1 MYNKELGILCHIS
14 SLYSE
19 YGVGT
24 LGKPAK
30 DFVDFLA
37 KDGYTQWEVLPLN
50 KIDGMNCP
58 YASTA
63 TMAQEELYIDL
74 EKFVEQGVLSREEV
88 DTLKTTSVPDH
99 VDYEKVKAIKYD
111 LLNKAYYRQG
121 ESSQNEG
128 LKYMQ
133 ENPYIKDYALYRVLS
148 EKFGTNDWATWPKEY
163 RFRDAN
169 AIDKFVQ
176 ENSKE
181 MAKHAYLQKT
191 FEEQFKEVQDYAHS
205 KNIKIV
211 GDCAI
216 YADSKSVDVWA
227 NQDIFKLDENS
238 RPYVNGGTPG
248 QNWGTCMYR
257 WDDRKDQ
264 VYNWWFNRIK
274 HDMNMYDIL
283 RLDHYTGFCWHYEIP
298 SKNNA
303 NDGYWAPAGGF
314 DFFNKLFNQ
323 VDKNRII
330 IEDIGTVS
338 QEAYDVRNTYGI
350 KGMGVAQWAFD
361 GNPNNGFL
369 PHNIPK
375 NTVYYIGTHD
385 NTTLRGFLN
394 WADDRTIQN
403 IHNYFWLDHRVS
415 KDELAM
421 RMLKSMFH
429 SNADT
434 VMLQLQDVL
443 LQDENYMMNHAG
455 VAAGQWAYM
464 APKDY
469 ATKAVHPADL
479 QHMFYKKLNKN
490 IKKVDD
496 KTQEK
501 EDENAMIM

>member
-1 MYNKELGILCHIS
+1 
-14 SLYSE
+14 
-19 YGVGT
+19 
-24 LGKPAK
+24 
-30 DFVDFLA
+30 
-37 KDGYTQWEVLPLN
+37 
-50 KIDGMNCP
+50 
-58 YASTA
+58 
-63 TMAQEELYIDL
+63 
-74 EKFVEQGVLSREEV
+74 
-88 DTLKTTSVPDH
+88 
-99 VDYEKVKAIKYD
+99 
-111 LLNKAYYRQG
+111 
-121 ESSQNEG
+121 
-128 LKYMQ
+128 
-133 ENPYIKDYALYRVLS
+133 
-148 EKFGTNDWATWPKEY
+148 
-163 RFRDAN
+163 
-169 AIDKFVQ
+169 
-176 ENSKE
+176 
-181 MAKHAYLQKT
+181 MAKHAYFQKT
-191 FEEQFKEVQDYAHS
+191 FETQFKEVQEYAHS

-216 YADSKSVDVWA
+216 YADAKSVDVWA

-257 WDDRKDQ
+257 WEDRKEE
-264 VYNWWFNRIK
+264 VYKWWFNRIK
-274 HDMNMYDIL
+274 HDMGIYDIL

-298 SKNNA
+298 SKNDA
-303 NDGYWAPAGGF
+303 NSGYWAPAGGF
-314 DFFNKLFNQ
+314 DFFDKLFQQ

-338 QEAYDVRNTYGI
+338 QEAYDVRNHYGI

-369 PHNIPK
+369 PHMIPK

-421 RMLKSMFH
+421 RMLKSMFN

-455 VAAGQWAYM
+455 VAEGQWSYM

-479 QHMFYKKLNKN
+479 QHMFYKKAPVKKN
-490 IKKVDD
+490 T
-496 KTQEK
+496 KTN
-501 EDENAMIM
+501 DEEQVMTF